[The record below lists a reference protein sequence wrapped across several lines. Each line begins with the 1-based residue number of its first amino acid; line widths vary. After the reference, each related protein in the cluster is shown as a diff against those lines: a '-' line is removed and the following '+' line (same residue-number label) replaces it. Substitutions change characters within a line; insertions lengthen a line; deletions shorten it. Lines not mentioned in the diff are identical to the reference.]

1 MLIKDYPPPFQP
13 TRVVCTTCVAQFVF
27 HTDEGCANAYSER
40 SARSVQARMKFEHE
54 FHVSTDKSQFIS
66 MSSIKD

>member
-13 TRVVCTTCVAQFVF
+13 TRVVCTACVAQFVF
-27 HTDEGCANAYSER
+27 HTDEGGATAYSER
-40 SARSVQARMKFEHE
+40 SARSVQARMNDLE
-54 FHVSTDKSQFIS
+54 FHISTDKSQFIS